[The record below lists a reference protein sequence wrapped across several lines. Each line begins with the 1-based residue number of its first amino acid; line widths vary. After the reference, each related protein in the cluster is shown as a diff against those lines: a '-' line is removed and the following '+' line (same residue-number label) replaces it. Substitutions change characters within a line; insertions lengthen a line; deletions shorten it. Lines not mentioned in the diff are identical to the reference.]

1 MKIFPP
7 GESRF
12 RRARLAGAWAMAGTL
27 LLLAGC
33 QPPAADPSALSPA
46 QQAEASALLRDY
58 DAARTGGNWTVAE
71 GLAEQLRKRFPES
84 DQAGKAAIT
93 LADVRGKADAQRDA
107 HRLEGL
113 WTYQAIAVGKGV
125 QRSAS
130 IDSRTVPVEEGEL
143 APAADA
149 QLVLRDHPDWGRSAY
164 LLLAEKDF
172 RCGSPCR
179 LKLRFDDGAEADWAG
194 KQADSGKGPALFVQ
208 DDARFLDA
216 LSKARLV
223 RVGLPAGSGRIA
235 SISFET
241 GGFRRE
247 RYERGK

>member
-1 MKIFPP
+1 MKICSSGKPFVARSRAP
-7 GESRF
+7 G
-12 RRARLAGAWAMAGTL
+12 AMPDVIAAAMAVAIA
-27 LLLAGC
+27 LLLAAC
-33 QPPAADPSALSPA
+33 QPQAADPSELAPA

-58 DAARTGGNWTVAE
+58 
-71 GLAEQLRKRFPES
+71 
-84 DQAGKAAIT
+84 
-93 LADVRGKADAQRDA
+93 DAQRDA

-113 WTYQAIAVGKGV
+113 WTYQAIALGKGV

-130 IDSRTVPVEEGEL
+130 SDSRTVPAEEGEL
-143 APAADA
+143 APVADA
-149 QLVLRDHPDWGRSAY
+149 QLILRDHPDWGRSAY

-172 RCGSPCR
+172 RCGRPCR
-179 LKLRFDDGAEADWAG
+179 LQLRFDDGAEADWAG

-223 RVGLPAGSGRIA
+223 RFGLPPGSGRIA
-235 SISFET
+235 SLSFET